1 MLRILVPSL
10 ALAFGAALDQPA
22 AAQSGVDLV
31 KAAVDAQGGAA
42 ALGATTTTVLK
53 GEAKHWEPGQAYSA
67 TGEARFLGDKT
78 YTHTIEKAKH
88 LSRID
93 WDRDRTTPADERLNY
108 D

>member
-10 ALAFGAALDQPA
+10 ALAFGAALAQPA

-53 GEAKHWEPGQAYSA
+53 GEAKH
-67 TGEARFLGDKT
+67 
-78 YTHTIEKAKH
+78 
-88 LSRID
+88 
-93 WDRDRTTPADERLNY
+93 
-108 D
+108 